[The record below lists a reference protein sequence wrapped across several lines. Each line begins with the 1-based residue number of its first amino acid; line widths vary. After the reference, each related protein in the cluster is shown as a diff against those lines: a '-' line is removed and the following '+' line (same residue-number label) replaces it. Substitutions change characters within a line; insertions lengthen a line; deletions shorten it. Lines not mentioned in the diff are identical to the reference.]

1 MLLEQ
6 TLVRI
11 LQLFAPRDDHLF
23 QGKIAYLDQVQNP
36 RAGDSRAPYVQVLKG
51 LWGGH
56 KGEDAFIAY
65 IDAAQ

>member
-23 QGKIAYLDQVQNP
+23 QGKIADLDQVQNP
-36 RAGDSRAPYVQVLKG
+36 RAGDSRTPYVQVFKSF
-51 LWGGH
+51 WRGH
-56 KGEDAFIAY
+56 KGENAVVTY
-65 IDAAQ
+65 IDAA